1 MGSHQRKSAPAPAQK
16 LTLPSR
22 PTGHTPVTKTSAQT
36 TKEALARYAIS
47 LAALE
52 AILPTLPTFDTV
64 ITTVDPRRRGV
75 MRQAIAEA
83 DRLAEAE
90 RIERRAIIRLE
101 LSKRGKADASRLTRK
116 GTELSKQVT
125 LLFERAEEIFN
136 EGKGIP
142 QSPAILTAHEER
154 GIFKAFRSH
163 RERFWTALHMVP
175 FVRDRVIQELQEIRS
190 GPLMI
195 SQVVSS
201 PRSKGKTEDQL
212 SRHVDANIS
221 TVVGMLGRERG
232 KPGLLNSAKIATLL
246 VEIPLAAERLTV
258 MMNEVISR
266 TQEMREIHTRLA
278 KRHGSLVTA
287 AVRSD
292 PDYQLFLER
301 SNDLGGPL
309 KHAETV
315 CRTLKALQEPYQRL
329 KDYVVNANLRLVA
342 KIACSRETSP
352 DKSDEL
358 KQDGVLGLMRAI
370 EKFDVDTGLK
380 LSTVATWWIRQMVMR
395 KRPLYNHQITLPPH
409 RVNVLVKV
417 AVADSEI
424 KKVTDSQLG
433 KKLKVDTDVI
443 RSMRLQLRPML
454 SLSPRD
460 AENRTLGD
468 LLPDRREEPV
478 LDGAS
483 QLELRERI
491 QTMLRR
497 IHPRL
502 TDIINKRFGLKG
514 SPMTLEQIARQ
525 MGITRER
532 VRQLESRALRKI
544 RSGPLAKMLSD
555 FTSAP
560 LD

>member
-1 MGSHQRKSAPAPAQK
+1 MTRYNAAITALDTLIPA
-16 LTLPSR
+16 
-22 PTGHTPVTKTSAQT
+22 
-36 TKEALARYAIS
+36 
-47 LAALE
+47 
-52 AILPTLPTFDTV
+52 LPTLDVV
-64 ITTVDPRRRGV
+64 ITTVDPQRRSM
-75 MRQAIAEA
+75 MRQALAEA
-83 DRLAEAE
+83 DRLAKAE
-90 RIERRAIIRLE
+90 QTERRAINRLQ
-101 LSKRGKADASRLTRK
+101 LSKRGKAEVSKLTRK

-125 LLFERAEEIFN
+125 LLFERAEELFN

-142 QSPAILTAHEER
+142 QSPAILTPHEER
-154 GIFKAFRSH
+154 VIFRAFRSH

-175 FVRDRVIQELQEIRS
+175 FVRDRVTQELQEVRS
-190 GPLMI
+190 GPLKI

-201 PRSKGKTEDQL
+201 PRSKGRTEEQL
-212 SRHVDANIS
+212 TRHVDANIS
-221 TVVGMLGRERG
+221 TVVGMLEREHG
-232 KPGLLNSAKIATLL
+232 NPGLLNSAKIATLL
-246 VEIPLAAERLTV
+246 VETPLAAERLTV
-258 MMNEVISR
+258 MMTEVISR

-278 KRHGSLVTA
+278 KRHGSRVTA
-287 AVRSD
+287 AMRSD
-292 PDYQLFLER
+292 PEYHLFLER
-301 SNDLGGPL
+301 CNELGGAL

-329 KDYVVNANLRLVA
+329 KDYVVNANFRLVA
-342 KIACSRETSP
+342 KIACSRERSP

-358 KQDGVLGLMRAI
+358 KQDGVLGLMRAV

-409 RVNVLVKV
+409 RVEVLVKV
-417 AVADSEI
+417 ATADAEG

-433 KKLKVDTDVI
+433 KRLKVDKDVI

-460 AENRTLGD
+460 HENRTLGD

-483 QLELRERI
+483 QLELKETI
-491 QTMLRR
+491 QATLRR

-502 TDIINKRFGLKG
+502 ADIINKRFGLKG
-514 SPMTLEQIARQ
+514 PPMTLEQVARQ

-532 VRQLESRALRKI
+532 VRQLEARALRKI
-544 RSGPLAKMLSD
+544 RSGPLARVLSD

-560 LD
+560 LE